1 MITISSRIFIII
13 LISLV
18 VVGVLIATWIHTLND
33 DINDLFEE
41 KEKLIKRNADL
52 YKQLWQQREDYICAL
67 EELKNKEVEDVK

>member
-18 VVGVLIATWIHTLND
+18 VVGVLVATWIHTLND

-52 YKQLWQQREDYICAL
+52 YKQLWQQREEYICAL